1 MDRGGKT
8 KELREKKSPRPKGGK
23 AMRNMIIFISG
34 VVVLTM
40 LFCVA
45 PLSAVAAGEKT
56 AVIVV
61 DMQGD
66 FTTWKKGSLAVNGAD
81 QAYVKKVADATALLK
96 KKGFVLYGT
105 QDWHPRNHVSFAS
118 NHPGNKPFEAIQ
130 VNGKTQVLWPD
141 HCVQGTDGAKVL
153 LDNNTFQALVKKGQD
168 QRYDSYSG
176 FRDDGGSNTEMD
188 TILKAAGIKKLVVYG
203 LATDYCVMATAIDA
217 AADGYKVV
225 VIEGLCRG
233 VAPDTTAKA
242 LETMKAKGITVLK
255 EIDLKK
261 IDAL

>member
-1 MDRGGKT
+1 
-8 KELREKKSPRPKGGK
+8 
-23 AMRNMIIFISG
+23 MRNMIILISG

-56 AVIVV
+56 GVIVV

-66 FTTWKKGSLAVNGAD
+66 FTTWKKGTLAVNGAD
-81 QAYVKKVADATALLK
+81 EAYVKKVADATALLK
-96 KKGFVLYGT
+96 EKGFVLYGT
-105 QDWHPRNHVSFAS
+105 QDWHPRNHISFAS

-153 LDNNTFQALVKKGQD
+153 LDNNIFQAIVKKGQD
-168 QRYDSYSG
+168 PRFDSYSG
-176 FRDDGGSNTEMD
+176 FQDDGGSKTEMD
-188 TILKAAGIKKLVVYG
+188 TILKAAGMKKLVVYG

-233 VAPDTTAKA
+233 VAPDTTVKA
-242 LETMKAKGITVLK
+242 LEAMKAKGITILK
-255 EIDLKK
+255 EIDMKRINDL
-261 IDAL
+261 